1 MVKPVIYVSPAYI
14 NNDHNSFKGMQ

>member
-1 MVKPVIYVSPAYI
+1 MVKPVICVSPAYI